1 LLGTVAFNKPREG
14 VDSEKTLVSGTH
26 CAVPLL
32 LKMQQKCFHTF
43 RCQVIDQEITWML
56 MRIFRAEVQ
65 QQGYRVAVTVL
76 RMDRE
81 ASFFHHVF
89 Q

>member
-1 LLGTVAFNKPREG
+1 

-26 CAVPLL
+26 RAVPLL
-32 LKMQQKCFHTF
+32 LKMEQKCFHSF

-65 QQGYRVAVTVL
+65 QQGY
-76 RMDRE
+76 
-81 ASFFHHVF
+81 
-89 Q
+89 